1 MEDEPETVVSIEAA
15 SQEVNESCSEI
26 QVYDYRVTR
35 FFKEKVHKQ
44 GRSEQVVTATCNS
57 LWIYDGNILKK
68 LYCVKEDE

>member
-35 FFKEKVHKQ
+35 FL
-44 GRSEQVVTATCNS
+44 R
-57 LWIYDGNILKK
+57 KK
-68 LYCVKEDE
+68 CTNK

>member
-35 FFKEKVHKQ
+35 FLRKSAQ
-44 GRSEQVVTATCNS
+44 TR
-57 LWIYDGNILKK
+57 KK
-68 LYCVKEDE
+68 RTGGDSNLQ